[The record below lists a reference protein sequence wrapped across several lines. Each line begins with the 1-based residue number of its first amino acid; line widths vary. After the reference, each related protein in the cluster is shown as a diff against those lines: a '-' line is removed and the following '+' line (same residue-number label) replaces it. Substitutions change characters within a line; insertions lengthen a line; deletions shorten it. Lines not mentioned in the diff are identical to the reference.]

1 MTRADRRP
9 VIVVFNIG
17 SKSVLPGG
25 MSMGSWAHSS
35 STFLICCRFDQ
46 INSARDSHL
55 GRWRGSWEELRGW
68 KSLQKVGRSWG
79 RVGSGWQGLREVEK
93 VGCS

>member
-9 VIVVFNIG
+9 VIVVFNMG
-17 SKSVLPGG
+17 SRSVLPGG

-68 KSLQKVGRSWG
+68 KSLQRVGRS
-79 RVGSGWQGLREVEK
+79 REELGESWEWLAGVAR
-93 VGCS
+93 S